1 MSLSDSLL
9 NQAMLMLAAQPK
21 ALFLGQNVAYDG
33 NVMFKHLEGVPME
46 QRLELPVCEELQMGM
61 STGLALQGILP
72 ISIYPRFDFLI
83 LALNQLVNHL
93 DKLAYM
99 SRGDYQPKVIIRTKV
114 GSKWP
119 LNAGP
124 QHTQDHT
131 EAVRMM
137 LTTVAVEKITRPEE
151 IIPAYQRTIMR
162 KESTL
167 VVEAID

>member
-1 MSLSDSLL
+1 MTI
-9 NQAMLMLAAQPK
+9 NAAMLMFAAQPHS
-21 ALFLGQNVAYDG
+21 LFIGQGVAYDG
-33 NVMFKHLEGVPME
+33 VAMFRDLEGVPME

-61 STGLALQGILP
+61 GTGLALQGILP

-93 DKLAYM
+93 DKISYM
-99 SRGDYQPKVIIRTKV
+99 SRGDFQPKVIIRTKV

-131 EAVRMM
+131 EAVRLM
-137 LTTVAVEKITRPEE
+137 LTTVAVEKITKPEQILPVYE
-151 IIPAYQRTIMR
+151 AAIAR
-162 KESTL
+162 KGPTL
-167 VVEAID
+167 IVEAID